1 MSIMTLKKRIALV
14 AATALTAG
22 FLSVVSAPVANAYTN
37 ADYTAA
43 SNTNGGLI
51 SIASGSSAICSA
63 NAFDG
68 TSLTLGA
75 DTGGTDSADLVSLTL
90 PVGSRVK
97 MAAAG
102 TTDIVYS
109 SGTGIFLED
118 LTATTVS
125 VNGTKFTAAGTA
137 DQFFIVANAVGT
149 GYVKN
154 YGAGTT
160 VLSAITVSVVASCA
174 SAATWS
180 DSTSLVETSTASD
193 TAPDGE
199 TGSTYTY
206 VDADTAYISLL
217 PKNAFGA
224 DLPAGT
230 WVVSATGAVNVGI
243 GLAVTPTVGATSV
256 ASVTGDGADVF
267 VSVEQK
273 TSGTAVDTV
282 VTISY
287 NGATVYSRSLKFT
300 GDLATITVS
309 GVDVQ
314 DIVANNLTGIY
325 DVVAKDA
332 AGNFLASVVSGDS
345 TKYGSIV
352 TSVTGGTTNTSGSAT
367 VSTTSWTCN
376 SKSGSQTVRV
386 KSTNNAGTTIYS
398 NDFVALCGGAAYTYT
413 ASLDKASYIPG
424 DIATL
429 TITAKDASGFAPMK
443 GETVDAAAA
452 APSIAGSQMTPINTP
467 VAADTFNSPVGSKV
481 YTFTVGSTAGKY
493 NMAVNLGYTGNSAIS
508 VPYTV
513 ASNGDVSNAEV
524 LKSIVAL
531 IASINKQI
539 QALQKLILKR

>member
-1 MSIMTLKKRIALV
+1 M
-14 AATALTAG
+14 
-22 FLSVVSAPVANAYTN
+22 
-37 ADYTAA
+37 
-43 SNTNGGLI
+43 
-51 SIASGSSAICSA
+51 
-63 NAFDG
+63 
-68 TSLTLGA
+68 
-75 DTGGTDSADLVSLTL
+75 
-90 PVGSRVK
+90 
-97 MAAAG
+97 
-102 TTDIVYS
+102 
-109 SGTGIFLED
+109 
-118 LTATTVS
+118 
-125 VNGTKFTAAGTA
+125 
-137 DQFFIVANAVGT
+137 
-149 GYVKN
+149 
-154 YGAGTT
+154 
-160 VLSAITVSVVASCA
+160 
-174 SAATWS
+174 
-180 DSTSLVETSTASD
+180 
-193 TAPDGE
+193 
-199 TGSTYTY
+199 
-206 VDADTAYISLL
+206 L

-243 GLAVTPTVGATSV
+243 GTSATPAVGATPV
-256 ASVTGDGADVF
+256 ASVTGDGGDVF

-345 TKYGSIV
+345 TKYGNIV
-352 TSVTGGTTNTSGSAT
+352 TSVTGGTTNTTGSAT
-367 VSTTSWTCN
+367 VAATSWTCN

-443 GETVDAAAA
+443 GETVDAAAGV
-452 APSIAGSQMTPINTP
+452 PSIAGSQMTPINTP
-467 VAADTFNSPVGSKV
+467 IAADTFNSPVGSKV